1 MPTITSLG
9 IGSGLDLENM
19 IAELIAVEKA
29 PRENILN
36 LKEAAITGEITGVG
50 TLKSVLATFET
61 GLVSYDSTTDFNTR
75 TATSADTS
83 VYTVSADSTA
93 VSGTYAVEVQQLA
106 VAEKLISSGFTDTS
120 TVVGT
125 GSLTIAKADASESFT
140 LTITSSNDT
149 LAEIRDEI
157 NNASDNFGVTATIV
171 TVDNG
176 GGGTESK
183 LILTSDE
190 VGADNQL
197 RVTTDDDDSNDTDT
211 NGLSQLVYDSPSTTN
226 MTELQA
232 ATNAIIEVDSQTI
245 TSTSSNI
252 FADVITGVTITA
264 VKEDIG
270 NTHDLN
276 VTLSHS
282 SVTSK
287 VNSFINDFNSMMSI
301 MNALSSYNEDS
312 GGASGLLF
320 GDPALR
326 SIKNAVLRTVTS
338 EVSGLTGTYTSLS
351 QIGVRLDENNQLS
364 LDSTELSDAL
374 NDEFDDIGEIFAST
388 NGLAASLKTI
398 INEYTLSSTGVL
410 DKKTSSLNT
419 IIDGIA
425 QDREDLDRFSIKREE
440 LLRVQFT
447 AMDSLLGQLQ
457 ATGSFLTQQFD
468 ILADFYKKE

>member
-19 IAELIAVEKA
+19 IAELIAVEKS

-61 GLVSYDSTTDFNTR
+61 GLLSYDSTTDFNTR

-106 VAEKLISSGFTDTS
+106 VAEKLISSGFTETS

-171 TVDNG
+171 TADSG

-190 VGADNQL
+190 VGTDNQL
-197 RVTTDDDDSNDTDT
+197 RVTTDDDDLNDTDT
-211 NGLSQLVYDSPSTTN
+211 SGLSQLVYDSPSTTN

-232 ATNAIIEVDSQTI
+232 ATNAIIEVDGQTI
-245 TSTSSNI
+245 TNTSSNI

-264 VKEDIG
+264 VKEDLG

-276 VTLSHS
+276 VTLSRCEPWKGRMARWRVVRGS
-282 SVTSK
+282 RRFSCTRC
-287 VNSFINDFNSMMSI
+287 
-301 MNALSSYNEDS
+301 ALQKIAGYR
-312 GGASGLLF
+312 GLLAIGPF
-320 GDPALR
+320 GPSMAR
-326 SIKNAVLRTVTS
+326 S
-338 EVSGLTGTYTSLS
+338 G
-351 QIGVRLDENNQLS
+351 RL
-364 LDSTELSDAL
+364 
-374 NDEFDDIGEIFAST
+374 
-388 NGLAASLKTI
+388 
-398 INEYTLSSTGVL
+398 
-410 DKKTSSLNT
+410 
-419 IIDGIA
+419 
-425 QDREDLDRFSIKREE
+425 
-440 LLRVQFT
+440 
-447 AMDSLLGQLQ
+447 
-457 ATGSFLTQQFD
+457 
-468 ILADFYKKE
+468 